1 MDKKI
6 AIIGAGGFA
15 KETLCCF
22 IDSLNSSNRYAAS
35 NFCFMIE
42 DEKVTGEKVL
52 GVDVLPISTIDV
64 EKHRVIVA
72 IGDPNRRKL
81 VVEGL
86 PRNMEFVTVI
96 HPSAVI
102 SEFASIGEG
111 SIVTAGVIITCDITI
126 GKHAH
131 LNLHTTVGHD
141 CVIGDYLTTTPG
153 VNISGNCNFGEAVY
167 FGTNASVKQGISI
180 CDRVTVGMGAVVL
193 KNIEE
198 PGTYVGNPLRKI
210 K

>member
-22 IDSLNSSNRYAAS
+22 IDALQQKGTYRPG
-35 NFCFMIE
+35 NFNFAIE
-42 DEKVTGEKVL
+42 DEKAKGQNIL
-52 GVDVLPISTIDV
+52 GVDVLPISALDPD
-64 EKHRVIVA
+64 KYKVIIA
-72 IGDPNRRKL
+72 IGDPSRRKL
-81 VVEGL
+81 VAESL
-86 PRNMEFVTVI
+86 PEFEFATVI
-96 HPSAVI
+96 HPTAVI
-102 SEFASIGEG
+102 SHWVTIGEG
-111 SIVTAGVIITCDITI
+111 SIITAGTIITCDIQI

-131 LNLHTTVGHD
+131 LNLHTTIGHD
-141 CVIGDYLTTTPG
+141 CVIGDYLTTTPA
-153 VNISGNCNFGEAVY
+153 VNISGICTFGNKVY

-180 CDRVTVGMGAVVL
+180 CDDVTVGMGTVVL

-198 PGTYVGNPLRKI
+198 PGTYVGNPMRKI